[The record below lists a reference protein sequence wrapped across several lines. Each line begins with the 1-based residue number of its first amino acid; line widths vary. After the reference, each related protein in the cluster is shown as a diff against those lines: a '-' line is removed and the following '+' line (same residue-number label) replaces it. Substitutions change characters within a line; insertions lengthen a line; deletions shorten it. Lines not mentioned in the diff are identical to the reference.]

1 MSQACDD
8 ICSDFRLSSRHP
20 REKGHNASVAGESK
34 VDLGIRGRTAIVNGG
49 SAGMGRSAVLSL
61 AREGV
66 NVVVSSRGEDR
77 LLAACRAIAEET
89 GATIT
94 PICADHSTL
103 EGRARILAACPA
115 PDILVGTCAPPP
127 MTPDYRAITEDQ
139 WREAIDISL
148 LSPIAFMREVV
159 PGMVERGWGR
169 VVNIATVAAKYPGE
183 IRAMS
188 GSTRA
193 ALANYSVA
201 VSKVVAK
208 NNVLINTLLPGMHH
222 SATVETQFNASAAA
236 KGITYDEEVAQFCRD
251 WRIASE
257 RFGDCDDVGDWVAM
271 FCSAQANYIT
281 GQSLVID
288 GGATNSVF

>member
-1 MSQACDD
+1 M
-8 ICSDFRLSSRHP
+8 
-20 REKGHNASVAGESK
+20 
-34 VDLGIRGRTAIVNGG
+34 DLGIRGRTAIVNGG

-66 NVVVSSRGEDR
+66 NVVVSSRGEER
-77 LLAACRAIAEET
+77 LVAACHAIAEET
-89 GATIT
+89 GSTIT
-94 PICADHSTL
+94 PICADHSTPD
-103 EGRARILAACPA
+103 GRAKILAACPA
-115 PDILVGTCAPPP
+115 PDILVGTCSPPP

-148 LSPIAFMREVV
+148 LSPVAFMREVV
-159 PGMVERGWGR
+159 PGMAERGWGR

-183 IRAMS
+183 IRALS

-201 VSKVVAK
+201 VSKIVAR
-208 NNVLINTLLPGMHH
+208 NGVLINTLLPGMHH
-222 SATVETQFNASAAA
+222 SAFVATQFNERAAA
-236 KGITYDEEVAQFCRD
+236 KGITYDEEVAQFCRE

-257 RFGDCDDVGDWVAM
+257 RFGECDDVGDWVAM